1 MDYYTWLQQRL
12 LYGVSQAAVIL
23 SAMFYFALLYFV
35 FAKHMTFFDNGV
47 GDMIV
52 LLLITA
58 VFAFIFTLNYMAR
71 KHRLKWL
78 CIPVIVISIGFISL
92 LPVNLH
98 RLEGKDER
106 IQDIEA
112 TIPKKSRGNDE
123 PRWEEN
129 P

>member
-1 MDYYTWLQQRL
+1 MDYYTWLQRRL
-12 LYGVSQAAVIL
+12 LFGVSQAAVIL
-23 SAMFYFALLYFV
+23 CAIFYCALLYFV

-47 GDMIV
+47 GDMIL

-71 KHRLKWL
+71 KHKLQWL
-78 CIPVIVISIGFISL
+78 CIPVILISIGFISF

-98 RLEGKDER
+98 RLEGEDLRVK
-106 IQDIEA
+106 DIEA
-112 TIPKKSRGNDE
+112 TIPKTNREDQ